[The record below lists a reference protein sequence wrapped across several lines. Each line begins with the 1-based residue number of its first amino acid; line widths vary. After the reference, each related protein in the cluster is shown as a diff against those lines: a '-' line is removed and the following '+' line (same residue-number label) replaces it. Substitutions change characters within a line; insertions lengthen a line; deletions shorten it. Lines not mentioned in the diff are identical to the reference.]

1 MKVDQI
7 IRATFSIFDAA
18 GAKVTGRAGVV
29 TTNLQMDNA
38 ATAEV
43 VTVAESS
50 DVAGDYQA
58 SFTPLATGTYRLDVY
73 DATYNPQGWFGSW
86 EVLGSDDDSITAD
99 LVTVQA
105 DLDDPNQY
113 KATGFAVPNE
123 YDVALAAIQTDLD
136 DPGQYKA
143 DVSLLALEATA
154 QTLITDVA
162 FIKSIEG
169 GRWRITGNQMIFYAS
184 DNVTEVARFNL
195 LDSGGSPAM
204 TDVMERTRV

>member
-73 DATYNPQGWFGSW
+73 DAIYNPQGWFGSW

-105 DLDDPNQY
+105 DLDDPTQY
-113 KATGFAVPNE
+113 
-123 YDVALAAIQTDLD
+123 Q
-136 DPGQYKA
+136 A

-154 QTLITDVA
+154 QSILADAVLLLGLTGENTKWTGMTFDANHNLTGATITAYTDNTLTVPDDA
-162 FIKSIEG
+162 
-169 GRWRITGNQMIFYAS
+169 WT
-184 DNVTEVARFNL
+184 VTATYDA
-195 LDSGGSPAM
+195 DSELTAYQL
-204 TDVMERTRV
+204 VKA